1 MHQLVSRYNDV
12 DPEEHKQLLLKYEA
26 IVAEKE
32 LLNGQLKDSNDQ
44 NNSKIEKLTAE
55 LTSTKVIFFSHTH
68 THTHTLL
75 FSLLLFVKTKIYIAF
90 LIAYPRP
97 LVSHL
102 NVELKI

>member
-1 MHQLVSRYNDV
+1 MNSDASYWKERMHQLVSRYNDV

-55 LTSTKVIFFSHTH
+55 LTSTKVIFFPPTH
-68 THTHTLL
+68 TIIFPIT
-75 FSLLLFVKTKIYIAF
+75 FCE
-90 LIAYPRP
+90 
-97 LVSHL
+97 
-102 NVELKI
+102 N